1 VNADGMSTDIKRP
14 TIHTGRVYKPTISNM
29 QWIDAMTNSSPFHHL
44 RQSQWML
51 MVSMDTQRPTAPTD
65 NSSE

>member
-1 VNADGMSTDIKRP
+1 
-14 TIHTGRVYKPTISNM
+14 M